1 MYGIIHIAIIKAEGG
16 GIMTQKQLIELLATL
31 RKLEIENNP
40 NLSHYEKEL
49 LKMMIDEIKARAK

>member
-1 MYGIIHIAIIKAEGG
+1 
-16 GIMTQKQLIELLATL
+16 MTQKQSIEILSAL

-49 LKMMIDEIKARAK
+49 LIAFIDEIKKKVE

>member
-1 MYGIIHIAIIKAEGG
+1 
-16 GIMTQKQLIELLATL
+16 MTQKQLIEILSAF

-49 LKMMIDEIKARAK
+49 LKYLIDELKEKAKWKVDIIGRENVF

>member
-1 MYGIIHIAIIKAEGG
+1 
-16 GIMTQKQLIELLATL
+16 MTQKQIIEILATF

-49 LKMMIDEIKARAK
+49 LKTLIDEIKKKVK